1 MRLWK
6 SILSI
11 KFKENIKLIPITS
24 NDSSSNTEIEVMG
37 KRLAAEVRDYL
48 TDDNAT

>member
-11 KFKENIKLIPITS
+11 KFKANIKLIPITS
-24 NDSSSNTEIEVMG
+24 NDSTSNTDIEEMG
-37 KRLAAEVRDYL
+37 RRLAREVREYL
-48 TDDNAT
+48 MDDNAS